1 MQTRKHPAGRPV
13 VLRSRTFVGSNRLVK
28 LFLEAGLAAF
38 SVNPEGFPELKSQ
51 IAAVEGHEQ
60 NHE

>member
-1 MQTRKHPAGRPV
+1 M
-13 VLRSRTFVGSNRLVK
+13 GSNRLVK